1 MRFRGAWSGNGVR
14 EELMDFDKHQERVGK
29 LEKDLGGVKKADP
42 DSLKA
47 FAAGI
52 REAVTEFLKDRRESI
67 RPGQICKDAAA
78 KNIIPGDVAARMDAL
93 ILRWGGNVTPQDPQV
108 VKDDAERLAA
118 AGEKLLPVLKAYTKE
133 RPS

>member
-1 MRFRGAWSGNGVR
+1 MRLRGVGDGDGVR
-14 EELMDFDKHQERVGK
+14 EELMDFEKHQERVAK
-29 LEKDLGGVKKADP
+29 LEKALGEVKKAEP
-42 DSLKA
+42 EAMKA
-47 FAAGI
+47 FAAGV

-67 RPGQICKDAAA
+67 RPGQICRDAAA
-78 KNIIPGDVAARMDAL
+78 KNIIPGDIAARMDAL

-108 VKDDAERLAA
+108 IKDDAERLAA